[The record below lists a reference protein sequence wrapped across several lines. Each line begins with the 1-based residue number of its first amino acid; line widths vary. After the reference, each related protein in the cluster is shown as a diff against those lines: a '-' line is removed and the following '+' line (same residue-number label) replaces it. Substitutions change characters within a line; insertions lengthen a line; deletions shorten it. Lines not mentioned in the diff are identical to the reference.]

1 MRHSCLRLCA
11 RGCEYAMTRSLIG
24 VYYLIML
31 SWLSAYKFYA
41 WDRPEVTMRLLALIP
56 GGALHTHALK
66 AAFVVGCAIFAAC
79 VHSDPGV
86 VTTANQPQLSAHYPS
101 AMVALATTAT
111 GAAPK
116 YCGSCQFLRPPRTHH
131 CRECDRCVFKF
142 DHHCGWLNNC
152 VGYKNLRLFVLLLG
166 FHAALCG
173 YGLLVVSA
181 LIVTV
186 WRTVKNSQCER
197 PRRAACQPVARQR
210 HHALT
215 LAARTRQPTTRR
227 LS

>member
-79 VHSDPGV
+79 GYFCGRPDRAAALAEAAKARVPNGGGGRARTGVSSSTSPSTSLAANDSCTPYVMPSVPGV
-86 VTTANQPQLSAHYPS
+86 N
-101 AMVALATTAT
+101 
-111 GAAPK
+111 
-116 YCGSCQFLRPPRTHH
+116 
-131 CRECDRCVFKF
+131 
-142 DHHCGWLNNC
+142 
-152 VGYKNLRLFVLLLG
+152 
-166 FHAALCG
+166 
-173 YGLLVVSA
+173 
-181 LIVTV
+181 
-186 WRTVKNSQCER
+186 
-197 PRRAACQPVARQR
+197 
-210 HHALT
+210 
-215 LAARTRQPTTRR
+215 
-227 LS
+227 